1 MEKRLLI
8 TISEDPSCLYGVR
21 FAASFFGNR
30 EKLGITLFYV
40 APPQLDRAGRVT
52 ARPRSQADPG
62 PGFGAAE
69 EALKTSRQILE
80 TAGFD
85 PALISRKA
93 FSKQFGTVKDIDREA
108 RQGLYDAVVLGR
120 RGYVLFEEVFGSSVS
135 RTIIDRDLD
144 CPIWISRHNRYG
156 AKKVLLCIDGSSP
169 ALRMADHVGFM
180 LAGEAEHRVTIFLVE
195 APDREAGSSACRRAE
210 EVLIRNGFPR
220 ERIDCRTVRS
230 RKVAKEILEAAR
242 AGHYGVVA
250 VGRAGSEQ
258 QQSRSRWVGSTSLEL
273 LKHLSPSAL
282 WVSK

>member
-1 MEKRLLI
+1 
-8 TISEDPSCLYGVR
+8 
-21 FAASFFGNR
+21 
-30 EKLGITLFYV
+30 
-40 APPQLDRAGRVT
+40 
-52 ARPRSQADPG
+52 
-62 PGFGAAE
+62 
-69 EALKTSRQILE
+69 
-80 TAGFD
+80 
-85 PALISRKA
+85 
-93 FSKQFGTVKDIDREA
+93 
-108 RQGLYDAVVLGR
+108 
-120 RGYVLFEEVFGSSVS
+120 
-135 RTIIDRDLD
+135 
-144 CPIWISRHNRYG
+144 
-156 AKKVLLCIDGSSP
+156 
-169 ALRMADHVGFM
+169 VGFM

-195 APDREAGSSACRRAE
+195 APDREAGSSACRRTE

>member
-1 MEKRLLI
+1 MRKQLLI
-8 TISEDPSCLYGVR
+8 TISEDLSCLYGVR

-30 EKLGITLFYV
+30 EQLGITLFYV
-40 APPQLDRAGRVT
+40 APPELNRAGRDV

-62 PGFGAAE
+62 PGFGGAE

-85 PALISRKA
+85 PALIAHKA
-93 FSKQFGTVKDIDREA
+93 FSKQFGTVKDIEREA

-120 RGYVLFEEVFGSSVS
+120 RGYLLFEEVFGSSVS
-135 RTIIDRDLD
+135 RAIIDQDLD
-144 CPIWISRHNRYG
+144 CPIWICRHNRTG
-156 AKKVLLCIDGSSP
+156 ANKVLLCIDGSSP

-180 LAGEAEHRVTIFLVE
+180 LAGEAEHRVTIFQVE
-195 APDREAGSSACRRAE
+195 APDREADSNACRKAE
-210 EVLIRNGFPR
+210 EALVQNGFPR

-230 RKVAKEILEAAR
+230 RKVAKEILAAAK
-242 AGHYGVVA
+242 AGDYGVVA
-250 VGRAGSEQ
+250 VGRAAPEQ

-273 LKHLSPSAL
+273 LKHLSPAAL